1 MAAVGEHH
9 KPAWQPAAP
18 ELSAPCRR
26 ELREDARLSALA
38 VLFITG
44 GAAALLIYF
53 LTSNS
58 SPELIW
64 ALVVVALG
72 LPVLA
77 ARLLN
82 KQRREQRLGV
92 EGVFHRAGVA
102 PAEQA
107 PEIPAGLLVVS
118 QDMRVHAV
126 NDAFLSATR
135 QKSEDVLGWQLED
148 VLPAAGLENQA
159 RNLLNRPYIATSCSF
174 TTLRGRQTVSITMT
188 RIQPTE
194 QEERVLVVVEDFL
207 YSMPL
212 GQHPLVEGYIC

>member
-9 KPAWQPAAP
+9 KPAWQPAVRG
-18 ELSAPCRR
+18 LSAPCRR
-26 ELREDARLSALA
+26 EFREDARLSALA
-38 VLFITG
+38 FLFITG
-44 GAAALLIYF
+44 GTAALLIEY

-58 SPELIW
+58 RPELVW

-72 LPVLA
+72 VPVLA

-92 EGVFHRAGVA
+92 A
-102 PAEQA
+102 PVEQV

-118 QDMRVHAV
+118 QDMRVHSV
-126 NDAFLSATR
+126 NDTFLSATR

-159 RNLLNRPYIATSCSF
+159 RKLLNRPHIATSFSF